1 MSTSSL
7 TVPSHQFLPASPR
20 DRHNFSLPRTTNYPP
35 TTHSSDR
42 TYGELQSDSSFLPG
56 MANSPQLSPQHV
68 THSPHSS
75 ASDVQRDHERS
86 DTPSSFRPSHDRRSH
101 DEDFVHPYANPDL
114 VVSYSPPRPVPPSLH
129 STSENIDSTATV
141 NDHPRAR
148 SPDTSSPPP
157 RDHVPST
164 AMRIHGK
171 DISHPIAVFHSND
184 LSSVHFND
192 RSTKLMPL
200 HPPPILEGVSGWSP
214 QFSPTVALI
223 SLQEAQAR
231 ERTRST
237 TVNSTTSLPSRV
249 HENSSRI
256 PFSETDDSASIMSTE
271 TSATGR
277 VRARTTSA
285 GARSKGAIHSVFDA
299 PLSERRD
306 SEPAV
311 ANTGGQTLKHKRSGF
326 MRLFN
331 GREREKGRDK
341 ERSPPPPVPSLRRIY
356 SEHPHGTNEDGKSSL
371 PIVPPRLSSL
381 ASDGWSSSPPDPDQ
395 TKLSSPSLK
404 RIPPPL
410 HIATSTHSPPTL
422 GKNLHQGAGTLD
434 FQALKLR
441 PISTNFSSQFA
452 DIVALPEMEV
462 ELDTPTSTSTI
473 SSVAALSP
481 FTSGSSRPSDDKP
494 SSVDQSQVIK
504 DLQKQII
511 SSKKAWQRQVW
522 ELQCQVRDLT
532 AEVEELRAADK
543 DKGYCEHCGR
553 GDPPRGCG
561 TLCAETK
568 KVSVMDRS
576 RGRIGNAARFGS
588 GNGN

>member
-7 TVPSHQFLPASPR
+7 TVPSHQFPPVSPR

-42 TYGELQSDSSFLPG
+42 TYGELQSDTSFLPG
-56 MANSPQLSPQHV
+56 MAYSPQLSPQQA
-68 THSPHSS
+68 THNPDSP
-75 ASDVQRDHERS
+75 ASDVQRDHEHD
-86 DTPSSFRPSHDRRSH
+86 DTLSSFRPSQDRRSH
-101 DEDFVHPYANPDL
+101 EDFVHPYANPDL
-114 VVSYSPPRPVPPSLH
+114 VVSYSPPRPVPPTLH

-141 NDHPRAR
+141 TDSSHPRAW
-148 SPDTSSPPP
+148 SPDTSSPPS

-192 RSTKLMPL
+192 RGTKLMPL
-200 HPPPILEGVSGWSP
+200 HPPPILEGVSGWNP
-214 QFSPTVALI
+214 QSSPTVALI

-249 HENSSRI
+249 HEISSRV
-256 PFSETDDSASIMSTE
+256 PFSDTDDSASIISTE

-285 GARSKGAIHSVFDA
+285 GARSKGAIHPVFDA

-356 SEHPHGTNEDGKSSL
+356 SEHPHGANEDGKSSL
-371 PIVPPRLSSL
+371 PIIPPRLSSL
-381 ASDGWSSSPPDPDQ
+381 ASDSSSPDPDQ
-395 TKLSSPSLK
+395 TKPSSPSLK

-410 HIATSTHSPPTL
+410 HIATSTRSPPTL
-422 GKNLHQGAGTLD
+422 GQNLPQQAGTLD

-441 PISTNFSSQFA
+441 PISTNFCSQFA
-452 DIVALPEMEV
+452 DIVAIPETEL

-473 SSVAALSP
+473 SSTAALSP
-481 FTSGSSRPSDDKP
+481 FTSGSERPSDDKP
-494 SSVDQSQVIK
+494 LSVDQSEVIK
-504 DLQKQII
+504 ALQEQII

-522 ELQCQVRDLT
+522 ELQGRVRDLT

-553 GDPPRGCG
+553 GDPQRDCG
-561 TLCAETK
+561 KLCAEPK
-568 KVSVMDRS
+568 KVSVMHRP
-576 RGRIGNAARFGS
+576 RGRIGNAARFAS
-588 GNGN
+588 GN